1 MKSIHL
7 SIKARI
13 LWGFALPIVLFLG
26 FTVWLSGQLAQVK
39 KSMENV
45 SQSSMQHALLATQL
59 DKNVVQI
66 QQFLSDV
73 SATRGKDG
81 LNDGFQKAQENF
93 DAFNRTL
100 STFETPLIATQV
112 RTRNSISKLY

>member
-1 MKSIHL
+1 M

-13 LWGFALPIVLFLG
+13 LWGFALPIMLFVG
-26 FTVWLSGQLAQVK
+26 FTIWLGGQLAQVK
-39 KSMENV
+39 QGMATV
-45 SQSSMQHALLATQL
+45 SQTSVEHALLATQL

-81 LNDGFQKAQENF
+81 LDDGFQRAQENF
-93 DAFNRTL
+93 DAAVRLWRRRMLRTVRL
-100 STFETPLIATQV
+100 KET
-112 RTRNSISKLY
+112 N